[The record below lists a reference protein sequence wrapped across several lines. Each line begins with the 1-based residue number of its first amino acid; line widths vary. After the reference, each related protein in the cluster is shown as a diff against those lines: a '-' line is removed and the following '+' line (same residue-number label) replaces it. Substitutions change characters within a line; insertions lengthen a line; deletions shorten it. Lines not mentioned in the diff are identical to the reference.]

1 MTVMILGK
9 SWKML
14 AFYDILLFKR
24 RIKFSFYS
32 ADNISM
38 TKKYCAHMKD
48 KEGRDYYHEDKSRD

>member
-1 MTVMILGK
+1 
-9 SWKML
+9 ML